1 MSPGVA
7 QVRADICGDCIDPC
21 FPRPDVSDPCAAC
34 PIGRW
39 GQHDCGSAPAPKLG
53 DRLADEIERR
63 VLTPAEAFAPGVVQA
78 VRKCGGCGHT
88 QHRLGTDR
96 AGPDGPII

>member
-1 MSPGVA
+1 
-7 QVRADICGDCIDPC
+7 
-21 FPRPDVSDPCAAC
+21 
-34 PIGRW
+34 
-39 GQHDCGSAPAPKLG
+39 
-53 DRLADEIERR
+53 